1 MNEEVKRFA
10 TNQEELNRDRQ
21 LSSLFS
27 IISNNLMLAAET
39 LGSKYRLQAA
49 DRLKMLCRKAKLLS
63 KDLISN
69 SQDLTKEELSENIS
83 FLKHNMLSL
92 IVDLTEELS
101 TLDSNKNNTKVVEGI
116 VLARRLLRESQRGL
130 ITIQD

>member
-1 MNEEVKRFA
+1 MSEQTKRY
-10 TNQEELNRDRQ
+10 TTDSTEPTKERQ
-21 LSSLFS
+21 LASLFS

-39 LGSKYRLQAA
+39 LTPEYKLQAA

-63 KDLISN
+63 QDLISKSN
-69 SQDLTKEELSENIS
+69 KMSKEEIGENIS

-101 TLDSNKNNTKVVEGI
+101 RLESNKDNTKVIEGI
-116 VLARRLLRESQRGL
+116 ILARRLLRESQRGL
-130 ITIQD
+130 VTIQD

>member
-39 LGSKYRLQAA
+39 LTPEYKLQAA

-63 KDLISN
+63 QDLIS
-69 SQDLTKEELSENIS
+69 K
-83 FLKHNMLSL
+83 
-92 IVDLTEELS
+92 
-101 TLDSNKNNTKVVEGI
+101 SNKMSSTGLESEGAKI
-116 VLARRLLRESQRGL
+116 QWSINVL
-130 ITIQD
+130 IW

>member
-1 MNEEVKRFA
+1 MSEEVKRFVA
-10 TNQEELNRDRQ
+10 NQEELNRDRQ

-27 IISNNLMLAAET
+27 IISNNLMVAAET
-39 LGSKYRLQAA
+39 LSSEYRLQAA
-49 DRLKMLCRKAKLLS
+49 DRLNMLCRKAKLLS

-69 SQDLTKEELSENIS
+69 SQELTKEELSERIS

-101 TLDSNKNNTKVVEGI
+101 TLDSNKNNTKVIQGI